1 MIPTPQEVRSKPVSC
16 SLTCSTRI
24 IKMNI
29 GYQNNIK
36 FFYERKIL
44 NVTSYIT
51 GNGAIKLN
59 LSASFVT
66 IFSSFVWI
74 KLLDVAIL
82 G

>member
-1 MIPTPQEVRSKPVSC
+1 
-16 SLTCSTRI
+16 
-24 IKMNI
+24 MNI

-44 NVTSYIT
+44 NVTSYII